1 MSKEEAK
8 GKIEKTKGKVKE
20 EVGKA
25 KKRVEPKVPEGKKK
39 VENAADKTAAE
50 KTGDAIGKGIRKSAK
65 AVNDFGKGMKKG
77 LEKEE

>member
-8 GKIEKTKGKVKE
+8 GKIEKTKGEVKE

-25 KKRVEPKVPEGKKK
+25 KKKVEPKVPEEKKK
-39 VENAADKTAAE
+39 VEIGTEKTASE
-50 KTGDAIGKGIRKSAK
+50 KTGEALGKGIRIGAK

-77 LEKEE
+77 LEKE

>member
-25 KKRVEPKVPEGKKK
+25 KKK
-39 VENAADKTAAE
+39 VEIVAEKTAAE
-50 KTGDAIGKGIRKSAK
+50 KTGEALGKGIRKGAK